1 MGGGLLQLLNRDTYK
16 FAMKCS
22 AVKVN
27 GNWIDIYKEP
37 ADCPWKRSKAGRL
50 TLSPEFKTYKT
61 DMYYGPSALE
71 TVFDNGALLVDET
84 FDTIR
89 QRD

>member
-1 MGGGLLQLLNRDTYK
+1 
-16 FAMKCS
+16 MKLS
-22 AVKVN
+22 AAKVN
-27 GNWIDIYKEP
+27 GVWIDVCKEP
-37 ADCPWKRSKAGRL
+37 ADCPWKRSRAGRL

-61 DMYYGPSALE
+61 SAYNGPSILE
-71 TVFDNGALLVDET
+71 TVFDNGSLLIDEN